1 MYPFRPSDMSFV
13 EDYRLSTCLHLRIKA
28 RQAARL
34 QKQAVQRSNGVVLF
48 FSNIRLRSHP
58 KDSAF
63 HARLCVRFRPF
74 SIPQRHIP
82 NGHII
87 LRHFPFFAKLV
98 PVLRIEYFLRAPNV
112 ACAHPPGSVRP
123 AKCLLLPWSH
133 SHTYSLFSLRRSSV
147 RSALGESCLAGS
159 DHPECWAD
167 RPIQLF

>member
-63 HARLCVRFRPF
+63 HARLCVRFRTF

-82 NGHII
+82 TGHII

-112 ACAHPPGSVRP
+112 ACAHLQEVCGQQNVCCYHGRILIRIVCFFEKIVSTVG
-123 AKCLLLPWSH
+123 AW
-133 SHTYSLFSLRRSSV
+133 
-147 RSALGESCLAGS
+147 
-159 DHPECWAD
+159 
-167 RPIQLF
+167 